1 MYNATITL
9 NNGVKIPQLGYR
21 HMDTAQQAASRYM
34 EERCNRKKPYLIVN

>member
-9 NNGVKIPQLGYR
+9 NNGVKNPTAWLSAYEY
-21 HMDTAQQAASRYM
+21 AQQAASRYM